1 LPCGNLAGALKGIV
15 KRRRKRQTNSSS
27 SQAQIVKAM
36 CQQTEKRPLRD
47 TIRLLIADHR
57 VLIIEALAAII
68 GRQDNVTMLAKAARH
83 HFNGSGQ
90 RLSA

>member
-47 TIRLLIADHR
+47 TIRLLIADHH
-57 VLIIEALAAII
+57 VLIIEGLAATI
-68 GRQDNVTMLAKAARH
+68 GPQDMTVLAKAARH